1 MNQKRIR
8 LLVNMGPL
16 FRVVD
21 ALTANQ
27 FIINHKQ
34 VINELLLTVSTREV
48 NRHYNQ
54 IDTHIPMC
62 KDDMSIQL
70 TSETLYQKLINET
83 YLNHDKA
90 VTICN
95 TYIDCMYQFLIN
107 IHELMSGEEII
118 KVFGHVPTLYYYLT
132 VEEYLGDGQFILA
145 ELVPGQD
152 QMEVDT
158 SPWFY
163 LNN

>member
-48 NRHYNQ
+48 NPY
-54 IDTHIPMC
+54 TH
-62 KDDMSIQL
+62 
-70 TSETLYQKLINET
+70 
-83 YLNHDKA
+83 
-90 VTICN
+90 V
-95 TYIDCMYQFLIN
+95 
-107 IHELMSGEEII
+107 
-118 KVFGHVPTLYYYLT
+118 
-132 VEEYLGDGQFILA
+132 
-145 ELVPGQD
+145 
-152 QMEVDT
+152 
-158 SPWFY
+158 
-163 LNN
+163 